1 MSLSR
6 NSCNMLQQKQKQL
19 QWSGKSGNQP
29 QTRMGNNNKHE
40 VSFFFLQQ
48 KWQQQRSAKRKQQIC
63 TANVSSLH
71 QIKYQ
76 LVVVVV
82 LLIVACSSAQQDYVC
97 VRNELVEC
105 ELATMEKPTIWMRAA
120 TVITCVCVLECM
132 YVSGCLVGG
141 NTCM

>member
-1 MSLSR
+1 MKR
-6 NSCNMLQQKQKQL
+6 QKWQPAADADGEQQ
-19 QWSGKSGNQP
+19 
-29 QTRMGNNNKHE
+29 QTR
-40 VSFFFLQQ
+40 SFYFFLQQ

-76 LVVVVV
+76 LVVVVA

-120 TVITCVCVLECM
+120 TVITCVCVC
-132 YVSGCLVGG
+132 
-141 NTCM
+141 